1 MKLFLNIL
9 LILFLPLTIY
19 AIIQN
24 TKGTTVYN
32 VKAERFSPVKES
44 ETSDPYFKHIR
55 RALDGYLNGTNDGI
69 SLPTF
74 VVNPSTDSNGKMFG
88 LASFNRL
95 YYTSDFT
102 VLKVENAKPY
112 GKIITIFFDKMPDKI
127 FDCWVLKSAKG
138 EYDLRGF

>member
-24 TKGTTVYN
+24 TKGTTIYN
-32 VKAERFSPVKES
+32 VKAERFSPVEES

-74 VVNPSTDSNGKMFG
+74 VVNPSTDSNGK
-88 LASFNRL
+88 
-95 YYTSDFT
+95 
-102 VLKVENAKPY
+102 
-112 GKIITIFFDKMPDKI
+112 IITIFFDKMPDKI

-138 EYDLRGF
+138 EYDLRGFWENNPTSSEQVTVYSSQFQSEP